1 MHKIFHP
8 PLHALVDIVFPADS
22 LGDSCDIVPFM
33 HIYTMLLIHDLQV
46 DAEDGRLLDSFFFC
60 KLKFAAVGLI
70 EEVLFVF
77 VIAIFWLIQILRPVD
92 TSRIAPI
99 LHIPQK
105 LSLFLALPQPFDFFL
120 SIFNVHPFSST
131 ILPRMLSSL
140 RFECAVL

>member
-1 MHKIFHP
+1 M
-8 PLHALVDIVFPADS
+8 DIVFPADS